1 MRRRHAHG
9 PLPRTVSTSKTLL
22 MVLMLLGLQHA
33 SRADEA
39 ETERQVL
46 LARGHAALRAMDCAR
61 CHGRDYR
68 GWAAPS
74 LLAAVREGSRER
86 FERSVLDGDPV
97 RGMPG
102 YRSQPLVVADIDAI
116 HAYLLALATC
126 SAASP
131 PGAAPASSACASV
144 AGTRSRAARPEE

>member
-1 MRRRHAHG
+1 M
-9 PLPRTVSTSKTLL
+9 STFNTLL
-22 MVLMLLGLQHA
+22 MLLMLLGLQHA
-33 SRADEA
+33 ARADEA
-39 ETERQVL
+39 ETERTVL
-46 LARGHAALRAMDCAR
+46 LARGQAVLRAMDCAR

-102 YRSQPLVVADIDAI
+102 YRSQPLVVAGIDAI

-126 SAASP
+126 SAAST
-131 PGAAPASSACASV
+131 PGAASASSDCASV
-144 AGTRSRAARPEE
+144 AGARSRAAGPEE